1 LDSIPALIAFEP
13 QCLALERHDLRS
25 NVLEGG
31 FKQISAAA
39 DPDHVASADQSTSL
53 VQPVIGAA
61 PMPVSITEAAA
72 IASSVGTP
80 VPAPSSPPSVT
91 LGLPDIQGGDPG
103 EDADQTGGQLQ
114 SNEQPPAR
122 EPSTALTAIPILN
135 PTADDLASSAVAAAN
150 TGAGHGDH
158 IEL

>member
-1 LDSIPALIAFEP
+1 
-13 QCLALERHDLRS
+13 
-25 NVLEGG
+25 
-31 FKQISAAA
+31 
-39 DPDHVASADQSTSL
+39 
-53 VQPVIGAA
+53 
-61 PMPVSITEAAA
+61 
-72 IASSVGTP
+72 
-80 VPAPSSPPSVT
+80 
-91 LGLPDIQGGDPG
+91 LPDIQGGDPG